1 MELGNNIGGEKVI
14 TPFYI
19 NVKRVVFERKT
30 SSLVMDDVENRYN
43 VSKIVGEQCIGDDEL
58 RDLLAKKA
66 AHIAQLHRRDLNDSF
81 RSIE

>member
-1 MELGNNIGGEKVI
+1 
-14 TPFYI
+14 
-19 NVKRVVFERKT
+19 
-30 SSLVMDDVENRYN
+30 MDDVENRYN